1 MFSDHAA
8 FLRQGEM
15 GQVDLFFV
23 MMGLGCS
30 SGKRISRPSERLG
43 RDANRLAILSD
54 TTSPLA
60 RREGVHVRCAR
71 NPHGVHGVSLLQ
83 AREEGLHRDL
93 FSSPISFTPP
103 SCSSVPTQ
111 TRTRSG
117 VCWAWLVCRGCRA
130 PSRRRWAKWAKRW
143 APRRRCSGAR
153 RCRRPGGGWC
163 ASRRS
168 S

>member
-30 SGKRISRPSERLG
+30 SGKRTSRPSERLG
-43 RDANRLAILSD
+43 RDANRLAIFSD

-83 AREEGLHRDL
+83 THEEALRRES
-93 FSSPISFTPP
+93 FFFPISFHTSILFFGANSNSDPEWW
-103 SCSSVPTQ
+103 VL
-111 TRTRSG
+111 G
-117 VCWAWLVCRGCRA
+117 VVGVQGVQGTESA
-130 PSRRRWAKWAKRW
+130 
-143 APRRRCSGAR
+143 
-153 RCRRPGGGWC
+153 
-163 ASRRS
+163 
-168 S
+168 